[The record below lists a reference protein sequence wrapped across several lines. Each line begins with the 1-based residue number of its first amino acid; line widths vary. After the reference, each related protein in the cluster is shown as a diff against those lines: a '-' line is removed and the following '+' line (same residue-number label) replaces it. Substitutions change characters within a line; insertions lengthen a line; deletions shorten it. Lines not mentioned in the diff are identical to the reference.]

1 MLIDCTYSDC
11 LIDGEDRWKSI
22 DGEGCWMSIDGEDC
36 RVIALMIVESLNVD
50 QVFEEG
56 DLLCQQH

>member
-1 MLIDCTYSDC
+1 MAKD
-11 LIDGEDRWKSI
+11 
-22 DGEGCWMSIDGEDC
+22 CWMSIDGEDC